1 MQLNP
6 LEKEYAEEFRSYYAR
21 YGENISA
28 QDWDVLREVRLKL
41 EIPLKR
47 SMEIQKMI
55 KTGESYKVGSDA
67 PRSLDDTFFQFM
79 GLFGE
84 NGRDCVKG
92 TSHKDS
98 VDAPRNLHDIFYQSS
113 GWFEENMDCVKGN
126 SLDDQTKSKLRD
138 VFHIG
143 LDEEI
148 FYKRDT
154 SRWCDNDEGLVIT
167 DKGIYYVTDN
177 ANIENSRGT
186 LSWQKFDNVRYKELR
201 FYFTKNGENVCTID
215 GNFFFKGSEDT
226 WRNRGPRL
234 AETLTKMAQSVE
246 EAPTVITLVNNGDFK
261 RALSLADAEVSA
273 DANNDEYLFDKGYAL
288 YSCEL
293 NKEESQRNED
303 VFDEALRLFNKA
315 ANLVDRKENPKWFS
329 EIQRQLAYV
338 YEYLG
343 YYYNAR
349 DSIVLA
355 LHQDYEYTDELKK
368 QLSKIEYTDLKD
380 VWNDYINM
388 VDYNDRKFVMVIDD
402 SKIGG
407 CIVDN
412 ICTFRMSNYPSCMKF
427 PMGHPVSNQLYI
439 GHPYK
444 SYLYVPYEESEDLFF
459 KDKVDELC
467 YLLQCLGAEEI
478 SITSIKGKTV
488 NELSNSAM
496 NISGSLD
503 YKLMSAEGSGKSI
516 STHKGD
522 YTSNHERTLTMKL
535 DPMRKPYLP
544 EGLVWYGEQ
553 PQWQRLVESRV
564 NGNMLTYNEFVSSS
578 QTKFTNQTEM
588 NEIKLEAEY
597 LWVEANVAA
606 KQNSKTQFKT
616 SEETQWKVEV
626 KFRSMRDF
634 ANEPT
639 VSEQPKLEQPPM
651 AELSENEQKYAEEV
665 KFCLEDGEIGVAER
679 KFLNRMCDRLGISE
693 VRAKEIEA
701 QLSAPALTDDEKE
714 YVAAVKDALV
724 DGIISD
730 RSRRLLMRL
739 AMSMDISDERAEEL
753 EKITKNL

>member
-47 SMEIQKMI
+47 SMEIQEMI
-55 KTGESYKVGSDA
+55 KTGESYKVGPDA
-67 PRSLDDTFFQFM
+67 PRS
-79 GLFGE
+79 
-84 NGRDCVKG
+84 
-92 TSHKDS
+92 
-98 VDAPRNLHDIFYQSS
+98 LHDIFYQSK
-113 GWFEENMDCVKGN
+113 GWFLDTDEDCVKGN
-126 SLDDQTKSKLRD
+126 SLNEQTRATLRKS
-138 VFHIG
+138 FNIG
-143 LDEEI
+143 RDEEI
-148 FYKRDT
+148 FFKRDT
-154 SRWCDNDEGLVIT
+154 SWASLNDQGLVIT
-167 DKGIYYVTDN
+167 DEGIYFLGNNDDV
-177 ANIENSRGT
+177 ENTYYT
-186 LSWQKFDNVRYKELR
+186 LAWNGFDNVRYHELS
-201 FYFTKNGENVCTID
+201 FYFMKNGID
-215 GNFFFKGSEDT
+215 VTCIPGKYFFKGAEFT
-226 WRNRGPRL
+226 WKLRGPRL

-246 EAPTVITLVNNGDFK
+246 EEPDVITLTNNGDFEQ
-261 RALSLADAEVSA
+261 ALSLADAEVNA
-273 DANNDEYLFDKGYAL
+273 DANNYVYLFDKGYAL
-288 YSCEL
+288 LRCEL
-293 NKEESQRNED
+293 NKDESLRSEKALEE
-303 VFDEALRLFNKA
+303 AKRLFEKA
-315 ANLVDRKENPKWFS
+315 ASLIDKNENPTIFS
-329 EIQRQLAYV
+329 EAQRFLAV
-338 YEYLG
+338 ACELLG
-343 YYYNAR
+343 YYYYAR
-349 DSIVLA
+349 NSIVMA
-355 LHQDYEYTDELKK
+355 LHQDYEQTD
-368 QLSKIEYTDLKD
+368 DLKAWLSEIESTALKED
-380 VWNDYINM
+380 WDDYINRF
-388 VDYNDRKFVMVIDD
+388 DYNGRKFVMLIDD

-407 CIVDN
+407 CIVDT
-412 ICTFRMSNYPSCMKF
+412 IDTFRMSNYPSCMKF
-427 PMGHPVSNQLYI
+427 PVGHPVANQLYI
-439 GHPYK
+439 AHPYK
-444 SYLYVPYEESEDLFF
+444 SYLYVPYEDSEDLFF

-503 YKLMSAEGSGKSI
+503 YKLMSAEGSGKAV

-553 PQWQRLVESRV
+553 PQWQRLVESRI

-606 KQNSKTQFKT
+606 KQNSKTQFRT

-639 VSEQPKLEQPPM
+639 VSEQPKLEQTPM

-693 VRAKEIEA
+693 ERAKEIEA